1 MAWENK
7 RKLEVVNQK
16 SEIRNQKSK
25 IRIRIFNPNVI
36 TMELKEQFEAAQ
48 LNVKKLTERPGNEE
62 LLDLYALFKQATEGD
77 NNSKKPGM
85 FDMKGQFKWKQW
97 KSKEGLTSDQA
108 MQTYVD
114 LVNSL
119 LEKYPHS

>member
-1 MAWENK
+1 
-7 RKLEVVNQK
+7 
-16 SEIRNQKSK
+16 
-25 IRIRIFNPNVI
+25 
-36 TMELKEQFEAAQ
+36 MELKEQFEAAQ
-48 LNVKKLTERPGNEE
+48 LKVKTLTERPGNEE

-114 LVNSL
+114 LVETL
-119 LEKYPHS
+119 LEKYSHE